1 MGKAELVA
9 DIVNTW
15 LTKARGLPT
24 LCFCVNRAHAQKVAE
39 QFSSAGV
46 RTAYVDA
53 NTPREER
60 DAIGKRLAAGEVEVV
75 CNIGCLTT
83 GVDWDVRCISLCRP
97 TKSEMLFVQI
107 IGRGLRPADGKADC
121 LVLDHSDTTIRL
133 GMVTDIDHDELDDGK
148 PKPKSKAGEKEEKEK
163 LPKECQECAGLIPY
177 GAKECPCCGAIV
189 RRPANVEQR
198 EGELVE
204 LTPGSMKPKGKRI
217 PVLEQLREMGERSIY
232 GQLRSLQAER
242 DKSDGWVAAN
252 FKAVFDKWPPR
263 RWDVPIE
270 PEEPS
275 YALRSWIKARSIA
288 YAKAMEAKNSARN
301 GVML

>member
-1 MGKAELVA
+1 MGVEGAKLVE
-9 DIVNTW
+9 
-15 LTKARGLPT
+15 
-24 LCFCVNRAHAQKVAE
+24 HAQVEWNDKE
-39 QFSSAGV
+39 EICGV
-46 RTAYVDA
+46 SKGVSRGQIRGSDA
-53 NTPREER
+53 NAYAPRDDLRSDSATMDDAVVQAER
-60 DAIGKRLAAGEVEVV
+60 EVWDIHNAGPLQRFAAAGLLVH
-75 CNIGCLTT
+75 N
-83 GVDWDVRCISLCRP
+83 
-97 TKSEMLFVQI
+97 
-107 IGRGLRPADGKADC
+107 C
-121 LVLDHSDTTIRL
+121 LVLDHSDTTLRL

-148 PKPKSKAGEKEEKEK
+148 PKPKSKAGDKEEKEK

-177 GAKECPCCGAIV
+177 GAKECPCCGAVV
-189 RRPANVEQR
+189 RRPSNVEQR
-198 EGELVE
+198 DGELVE
-204 LTPGSMKPKGKRI
+204 LTPGSMKPRGKRI

-270 PEEPS
+270 TEEPS